1 MGDQNPPIVIKRI
14 KKVKGGHHG
23 GAWKIA
29 YADFVTAMMAFFLLM
44 WLIGSTTKGD
54 LEGIA
59 EFFRTPLKVAL
70 AGGSGSGDSSSV
82 IQGGGQDLSR
92 SAGQVQKAETPAP
105 RQTINL
111 QAARAELARREME
124 KLENL
129 KKRFEQAIQSDP
141 KLSQFKNQIRL
152 EITPEGLQITVIDEQ
167 NRAMFDTGRAAVKD
181 YTRDIMQA
189 IGGLLNGVDNAISLA
204 GHTDA
209 NQYAGG
215 ERGYSNWE
223 LSADRA
229 NASRRELVAGGMN
242 ESKILRV
249 VGLSSSLPLDVAD
262 PLNPMN
268 RRISLVVL
276 NDKTER
282 QIRGLPDE
290 SMTEVENETE
300 AAQALGVDGEQ
311 PAGEPAAVPED
322 GTVPAPG
329 APEPSAPEAAPQP
342 DGPRERLAVP
352 GTPRPNAI

>member
-1 MGDQNPPIVIKRI
+1 MTGEQSTPLVIRRV
-14 KKVKGGHHG
+14 KKVKGGGHHG

-92 SAGQVQKAETPAP
+92 SAGQVQKADEPAK

-111 QAARAELARREME
+111 QAARAELRRREQE
-124 KLENL
+124 KLESL
-129 KKRFEQAIQSDP
+129 KKRFENAIEQDQ
-141 KLSQFKNQIRL
+141 KLTQFKNQIKL
-152 EITPEGLQITVIDEQ
+152 EITPEGLQVTVIDEQ
-167 NRAMFDTGRAAVKD
+167 NRVMFDTGSARFKD
-181 YTRDIMQA
+181 YTRDIMHA

-204 GHTDA
+204 GHTDSKA
-209 NQYAGG
+209 YAGG

-242 ESKILRV
+242 ESKVLRV
-249 VGLSSSLPLDVAD
+249 VGLSSSLPLDAAD

-276 NDKTER
+276 NEKTER
-282 QIRGLPDE
+282 QIRGLPE
-290 SMTEVENETE
+290 EPVTEIEN
-300 AAQALGVDGEQ
+300 AADAAKALGL
-311 PAGEPAAVPED
+311 EPGDVVPDETAPAVPQ
-322 GTVPAPG
+322 TAPAVPPAPTAG
-329 APEPSAPEAAPQP
+329 
-342 DGPRERLAVP
+342 ERLAQP
-352 GTPRPNAI
+352 GAAPNRL